1 MLTKSKLNNT
11 ETLISQ
17 ALIHLE
23 ITNEEFITIVTEK
36 EKYGKVRENIRKINE
51 TSEGKTENT
60 RLNSV
65 NSRTEKNFFFA
76 YV

>member
-36 EKYGKVRENIRKINE
+36 EKYRKVR
-51 TSEGKTENT
+51 
-60 RLNSV
+60 
-65 NSRTEKNFFFA
+65 
-76 YV
+76 